1 MSEKKVIV
9 YDSSLKVEAYR
20 FEGIERAFPAH
31 FHEHYTVGYMNGGTR
46 RLICGG
52 REYELRE
59 GDMVLFN
66 PRDSHACV
74 HTDGA
79 MDFSGINIP
88 EQTMTELA
96 EEITGSRTPPRFGE
110 NVLRSAEA
118 AACFTRLH
126 EDIMS
131 GGSGLGGEEKLLLL
145 ISMLIGEC
153 ADQSGSAAADCGG
166 EIKRVCEYMKR
177 NYMNRI
183 TLEQLCQC
191 AGLSKSTL
199 LRAFT
204 REMGITPYGYL
215 ENVRICEAKRL
226 LESGSAPAE
235 AALLTG
241 FYDQSHF
248 TTYFTRFIGLPPKEY
263 QSRIKSTKENGQGEK
278 L

>member
-1 MSEKKVIV
+1 MSEKRVMV

-31 FHEHYTVGYMNGGTR
+31 FHEHYTIGYMNAGSR

-52 REYELRE
+52 REYGLRA
-59 GDMVLFN
+59 GNMVLFN
-66 PRDSHACV
+66 PRESHACV
-74 HTDGA
+74 QTEGA

-88 EQTMTELA
+88 EEVMTGLA
-96 EEITGSRTPPRFGE
+96 EELTGKRLPPRFRE
-110 NVLRSAEA
+110 SVLTNKEA
-118 AACFTRLH
+118 AACFTALH
-126 EDIMS
+126 EIIMS

-145 ISMLIGEC
+145 VAMVIEDSGAPHGIGGAE
-153 ADQSGSAAADCGG
+153 CGG
-166 EIKRVCEYMKR
+166 KIARVREFIER
-177 NYMNRI
+177 NYAERI

-191 AGLSKSTL
+191 SGLSKSTL

-226 LESGSAPAE
+226 LENGAAPAE
-235 AALLTG
+235 AALSTG

-248 TTYFTRFIGLPPKEY
+248 TSYFTRFIGLPPREYQKEY
-263 QSRIKSTKENGQGEK
+263 KGEQRSEHNEQ
-278 L
+278 